1 MSDLEKLRSWLKTW
15 KGTKRLQVL
24 NVDYYETE
32 PDNGSI
38 DPSGLVE
45 VSRTEDIVGN
55 VTVENQLNFALYC
68 SFAKSPDDN
77 DVATQN
83 AVWIME
89 LQQWIQEQSI
99 RKQTP
104 VFGDI
109 PDQETIK
116 AQNGT
121 VDSASPEGTA
131 LYKVLISINYFK
143 KYEV

>member
-1 MSDLEKLRSWLKTW
+1 MSDLEKFRSWLLKW
-15 KGTKRLQVL
+15 KGTERLQVL

-45 VSRTEDIVGN
+45 VSRTEDILGN

-77 DVATQN
+77 QGATDN
-83 AVWIME
+83 AVWLME
-89 LQQWIQEQSI
+89 LQQWIQQQSI
-99 RKQTP
+99 TKQAP

-109 PDQETIK
+109 SAKETIK
-116 AQNGT
+116 AQNGS

-131 LYKVLISINYFK
+131 LYKVLISINFFK
-143 KYEV
+143 KFEV

>member
-1 MSDLEKLRSWLKTW
+1 MSDLEKFRSWLLTW
-15 KGTKRLQVL
+15 QGTDRLRVL

-45 VSRTEDIVGN
+45 VDRKEDILGN
-55 VTVENQLNFALYC
+55 VIVENQMNFALYC
-68 SFAKSPDDN
+68 SFTKSPDDN

-83 AVWIME
+83 AVWLME
-89 LQQWIQEQSI
+89 LQKWIQEQSI

-109 PDQETIK
+109 PAQETIK
-116 AQNGT
+116 AQNGS

-131 LYKVLISINYFK
+131 LYKVLISVNYFK